1 MDHVQ
6 VRLADVAA
14 CVERRG
20 ANDCIMAG
28 RALGSQPVDALWSSV
43 LCLRRLS
50 RAPWANM
57 FLSAR

>member
-28 RALGSQPVDALWSSV
+28 RALGNQPVDALLSSD
-43 LCLRRLS
+43 LCLGRRS
-50 RAPWANM
+50 RATRTNM